1 MFRMSRLTVPKTYK
15 LYIGGKF
22 PRTESGR
29 STAVTN
35 LKGDIAAHICH
46 GSRKDFR
53 DAVDAASK
61 ATKAWADITG
71 YLRGQIMYRMA
82 EMLEGRRE
90 EFAAAIQVTQRC
102 TKSSA
107 RNEVD
112 TSVDRLVRFAG
123 WSDKVQQVLGC
134 ANPVAD
140 QYYNFTIPQPQ
151 GVVAVIAPPTPSL
164 LGLITMIGAPMC
176 VGNTIVAIGSED
188 HPIPTAI
195 LGEVCQT
202 SDVPAGVVN
211 LITGSQSEL
220 FEHVASHRQIAS
232 IYASGLSNEEQTA
245 MQVDAAD
252 SMKRIRFRSFS
263 LEEWNDDEKT
273 ASPWNIEHFVEM
285 KTIWHPSAC

>member
-1 MFRMSRLTVPKTYK
+1 MSRLTVPKTYK

-29 STAVTN
+29 SIAVTN
-35 LKGDIAAHICH
+35 EKGDIAAHICH
-46 GSRKDFR
+46 GSRKDLR
-53 DAVDAASK
+53 DAVDVAANAYGVWSEMS
-61 ATKAWADITG
+61 G

-90 EFAAAIQVTQRC
+90 EFAAAIQVTERC
-102 TKSSA
+102 TVSA
-107 RNEVD
+107 ARIEVD
-112 TSVDRLVRFAG
+112 ASVDRLVRFAG

-134 ANPVAD
+134 ANPVAG

-151 GVVAVIAPPTPSL
+151 GVVAVLAPSTPSL
-164 LGLITMIGAPMC
+164 LGLITLIGAPMC
-176 VGNTIVAIGSED
+176 VGNAIVAIGSDD

-211 LITGSQSEL
+211 LLTGSQSEL
-220 FEHVASHRQIAS
+220 LEHIASHRQIAS
-232 IYASGLSNEEQTA
+232 IHASGMSKKDQTV
-245 MQVDAAD
+245 MQEDAAD
-252 SMKRIRFRSFS
+252 NMKRIRCYSYTS
-263 LEEWNDDEKT
+263 EEWYEDDKT
-273 ASPWNIEHFVEM
+273 ASPWNIEPFVEM